1 MTHSCFIHSSFDGHL
16 GCFHILVIVQNS
28 AMNIGVLVFFGI
40 SVLISIVHTP
50 SSGITGS
57 EGGSIFN
64 FFISLHTNF
73 LSGCTS
79 LHCHTQCKRVPHAP
93 HSCQHLLFVSLWK
106 TAILSGVRWYL
117 IIVLICIS
125 LITSDVQHLFI
136 CLLAICMSSLGKC
149 VFRSF
154 VQFIMGLFVSSG
166 VDFSKFFV
174 NFGYSPL
181 IRSIGKYVLPYWG
194 LSYYFFDVFLCCAK
208 TFHFDVVT
216 CV

>member
-16 GCFHILVIVQNS
+16 GCFHILVIVQNT
-28 AMNIGVLVFFGI
+28 AMNIGVLMFFGI
-40 SVLISIVHTP
+40 TVLVSIVNTP

-57 EGGSIFN
+57 KGGSIFN
-64 FFISLHTNF
+64 FLIYLHTHF
-73 LSGCTS
+73 HSRCTS
-79 LHCHTQCKRVPHAP
+79 LHSHTQCKRVLHAP

-125 LITSDVQHLFI
+125 LITSDVEHLFI

-149 VFRSF
+149 LFRSF
-154 VQFIMGLFVSSG
+154 VQFIMGLFVFSG
-166 VDFSKFFV
+166 VDFSRFFV

-181 IRSIGKYVLPYWG
+181 IRSIGKYVLPYCG
-194 LSYYFFDVFLCCAK
+194 LSSYFFYVFFCCAK
-208 TFHFDVVT
+208 LFSLM
-216 CV
+216 